1 MRKKS
6 LSHSILLSLHSEY
19 SSNAEHTHFA
29 FMNNFASF
37 TQEELLSILGDSTH
51 NPPGHCTGIST
62 DSRNVMP
69 GNLYIPLKGEQFD
82 GHAFIHDAIQKGASG
97 ILIQEDSASS
107 MTNLES
113 IPHII
118 VPNTLHAL
126 GALAHA
132 HRKKF
137 DIPIIAIAGA
147 AGKTSTKDCAAHV
160 LGYKKQVLKTTA
172 NYNNQIGVPLMM
184 LQLDATHDAAV
195 IEIGTNEPGEIEI
208 LTRMLAPT
216 HGLITNI
223 GKEHLEKLIDLDGV
237 EKEETSLFSWLEQCG
252 GIRLINMNDERLKYY
267 AHGPRFMTYALDS
280 QADIHADWTLNDQGL
295 AEITLRVNHAEEL
308 VQLQL
313 PGKVGA
319 MTAIA
324 GACIGLSC
332 GMSIIE
338 IAEAL
343 RSYEA
348 PVYTGYG
355 RMSKIQLDDI
365 IILNDS
371 YNANPASM
379 MTALETLSS
388 MPTQGKR
395 IAILGDMR
403 ELGESSSIEH
413 NALLE
418 LIPQYCDAC
427 IVTGP
432 EFQKAMQTL
441 HTNHDI
447 VHAEHAEQCAQIIHQ
462 KAKSGDIVLIKGSR
476 GIQLEKVLEFWRL
489 YRTKHE
495 LS

>member
-1 MRKKS
+1 
-6 LSHSILLSLHSEY
+6 
-19 SSNAEHTHFA
+19 
-29 FMNNFASF
+29 MNNFASF
-37 TQEELLSILGDSTH
+37 TQEELLFILGDSTH

-62 DSRNVMP
+62 DSRNIMP

-82 GHAFIHDAIQKGASG
+82 GHTFIHDAIQEGASSV
-97 ILIQEDSASS
+97 LIQEDALSG
-107 MTNLES
+107 MVDLEN

-132 HRKKF
+132 HRRKF

-160 LGYKKQVLKTTA
+160 LGHKKQVLKTTA

-184 LQLDATHDAAV
+184 LQLDAKHEAAV
-195 IEIGTNEPGEIEI
+195 IEIGTNEPGEIAV
-208 LTRMLAPT
+208 LTQMLAPT

-252 GIRLINMNDERLKYY
+252 GIRLINLNDERLQAY
-267 AHGPRFMTYALDS
+267 AHGPRYMTYALDS
-280 QADIHADWTLNDQGL
+280 QADIYADWTLNDQGL
-295 AEITLRVNHAEEL
+295 AEITLQVNQLQES

-332 GMSIIE
+332 GMSIVE
-338 IAEAL
+338 ISDAL
-343 RSYEA
+343 RTYEA

-388 MPTQGKR
+388 MPTNGKR

-403 ELGESSSIEH
+403 ELGESASIEH
-413 NALLE
+413 TALLE
-418 LIPQYCDAC
+418 LIPKYCDAC

-441 HTNHDI
+441 RIDHDI
-447 VHAEHAEQCAQIIHQ
+447 VHAEHAEQCAQMIHQ
-462 KAKSGDIVLIKGSR
+462 KAKAGDIVLIKGSR
-476 GIQLEKVLEFWRL
+476 GIQLEKVLEFWRH

-495 LS
+495 LT

>member
-1 MRKKS
+1 
-6 LSHSILLSLHSEY
+6 
-19 SSNAEHTHFA
+19 
-29 FMNNFASF
+29 MNNSASF
-37 TQEELLSILGDSTH
+37 TQQELLSILGGNTLF
-51 NPPGHCTGIST
+51 PPRDCTGIST
-62 DSRNVMP
+62 DSRNIVI

-82 GHAFIHDAIQKGASG
+82 GHAFIHDALEKGANAV
-97 ILIQEDSASS
+97 LIQEDAISS
-107 MTNLES
+107 VMGLEN

-118 VPNTLHAL
+118 VTNTLHAL
-126 GALAHA
+126 GSLAHA
-132 HRKKF
+132 HRRKF

-160 LGYKKQVLKTTA
+160 LSTQKDALKTTA

-184 LQLDATHDAAV
+184 LQLDEKHEAAI
-195 IEIGTNEPGEIEI
+195 IEIGTNEPGEIAV
-208 LTRMLAPT
+208 LTQMLAPT

-252 GIRLINMNDERLKYY
+252 GFRLINMNDERLQTY

-280 QADIHADWTLNDQGL
+280 KADIYADWTLNDQGF
-295 AEITLRVNHAEEL
+295 AEITLRVNQLQES

-332 GMSIIE
+332 GMSIVE

-343 RSYEA
+343 RTYEA

-365 IILNDS
+365 IVLNDS

-388 MPTQGKR
+388 MPTRGRR

-432 EFQKAMQTL
+432 EFQKAMQTFDRD
-441 HTNHDI
+441 HDI
-447 VHAEHAEQCAQIIHQ
+447 VHAEHAEQCAQMIHQ
-462 KAKSGDIVLIKGSR
+462 KAKAGDIVLIKGSR
-476 GIQLEKVLEFWRL
+476 GIQLEKVLEFWRH

-495 LS
+495 YS

>member
-1 MRKKS
+1 
-6 LSHSILLSLHSEY
+6 
-19 SSNAEHTHFA
+19 
-29 FMNNFASF
+29 MNNSASF
-37 TQEELLSILGDSTH
+37 TQKELQSILGEHTQY
-51 NPPGHCTGIST
+51 PPGNCTGIST
-62 DSRNVMP
+62 DSRNISQ

-82 GHAFIHDAIQKGASG
+82 GHAFISDAIQKGASSV
-97 ILIQEDSASS
+97 LIQEDALSS
-107 MTNLES
+107 IVNIQN

-132 HRKKF
+132 HRRRF

-147 AGKTSTKDCAAHV
+147 AGKTSTKDCAAHI
-160 LGYKKQVLKTTA
+160 LGTQKHVLKTTA

-184 LQLDATHDAAV
+184 LQLDESHEAAV
-195 IEIGTNEPGEIEI
+195 IEIGTNEPGEITI
-208 LTRMLAPT
+208 LSRMLAPT

-252 GIRLINMNDERLKYY
+252 GIRLINVNDERLQAY
-267 AHGPRFMTYALDS
+267 AHGPRYMTYALDS

-295 AEITLRVNHAEEL
+295 AIITLKTHYAVEQ

-332 GMSIIE
+332 GMTIIE

-365 IILNDS
+365 TILNDS

-379 MTALETLSS
+379 MTALETLTS
-388 MPTQGKR
+388 MPTHGKR

-413 NALLE
+413 TALLE
-418 LIPQYCDAC
+418 LIPKYCDAC

-432 EFQKAMQTL
+432 EFEKAMQTFDTE
-441 HTNHDI
+441 HEI
-447 VHAEHAEQCAQIIHQ
+447 VHAQNAEQCAQLIHE

-476 GIQLEKVLEFWRL
+476 GIQLEKVLEYWRH

-495 LS
+495 HS